1 MLKAIFPKN
10 TREISL
16 FGLTQWDKGQ
26 KITISFENMPER
38 FQVHF
43 SSKGSDEA
51 YVVDVKSSEGVAV
64 ADIPDELLTK
74 GNDIDAW
81 IYITSGSKGE
91 TIGKAT
97 LYVKP
102 RAEPIGYMESL
113 VPSQQKLVENMI
125 IELQDNLK
133 YVMEN
138 GINSQYVPEYVTKE
152 AQRVANNVLS
162 VQNENTITFA
172 ALSDIHLD
180 PSDYY
185 SKKSLEH
192 ALMALKLIRS
202 MCKLDFVTVLGDN
215 ICDGYDKD
223 LSEAKEAFL
232 TVNTKLS
239 DAIGALPQLR
249 AIGADDMLIGSY
261 LYNSDYLD
269 LNELYSLVGKWCDNA
284 TFNAGDGSAS
294 YCYLDF
300 PKEKYRLI
308 CLNTSDIKPGSE
320 ISTDMSK
327 AKISF
332 EQLKWLCEALKLSD
346 KQDSTGWKILIFSH
360 YPLNY
365 FESFTLLENVI
376 EAYNASSKLELIYD
390 GANDTLCDFTQ
401 CTGKIIAM
409 FNGELHNF
417 KVNTF
422 EDTAIPMITIPNV
435 SSSNNN
441 PYFDEKYTSTENLLY
456 GEDVTYNKTEGSGK
470 DTAFCLV
477 TIDKGKG
484 VIYAHCYGAGY
495 DRTINFTTSDDS
507 STETPDPGDS
517 GDSGNSGNGNKDDD
531 TEQGDDNQGSGTEE
545 GGTNNETYTNLVPSS
560 TDENGDIFGAKGYSD
575 GFYID
580 GSGNAVAKEG
590 FTYTGYIPVNS
601 GDLIYIKGGTA
612 FTSPYSNIAIFD
624 SDYNILGTLPITG
637 DVDEASGIYYLSG
650 VVIFDSEMAPYAL
663 TQNARYIRISFEC
676 DGKDLTVTANEKIPS
691 SGSSD
696 SSDSS
701 GSSDSSTSSSTA
713 SYSNI
718 ISMSLDENG
727 DDYNG
732 GLGYCDDMALDDT
745 GEEFG
750 KEGYCVTGYFEGNK
764 GSIFRFKN
772 YGLSDEECNCLAFY
786 DDSLSFLYCI
796 NFIDETDLDGRG
808 VTFSNGVLT
817 FDSSAVTSDDLPD
830 SFNVRLSTKALGES
844 LIVTFNEEIG

>member
-26 KITISFENMPER
+26 KVAISFENMPER

-51 YVVDVKSSEGVAV
+51 YVVDVKSSEGAAV
-64 ADIPDELLTK
+64 AEIPDELLTK
-74 GNDIDAW
+74 GSDIDAW
-81 IYITSGSKGE
+81 IYITSGDKGE

-125 IELQDNLK
+125 TDLQNNLK

-138 GINSQYVPEYVTKE
+138 GINSQYIPEYVTKE
-152 AQRVANNVLS
+152 AQCVANNVLS

-192 ALMALKLIRS
+192 ASIALKLIRS
-202 MCKLDFVTVLGDN
+202 MCKLDFVAVLGDN
-215 ICDGYDKD
+215 ICDSSDSD
-223 LSEAKEAFL
+223 LSDATEAFL
-232 TVNTKLS
+232 TVNTQLS
-239 DAIGALPQLR
+239 DAIGTLPQLR
-249 AIGADDMLIGSY
+249 AIGAEDMLIDSY
-261 LYNSDYLD
+261 LYGNDYLD
-269 LNELYSLVGKWCDNA
+269 LSKLYSLIGKWCYNA
-284 TFNAGDGSAS
+284 TFNSEDESAS

-300 PKEKYRLI
+300 PEKKYRLI

-320 ISTDMSK
+320 ISTDTSK
-327 AKISF
+327 ATISL
-332 EQLKWLCEALKLSD
+332 EQLNWFCEALKLSD
-346 KQDSTGWKILIFSH
+346 KQDSADWKILIFSH

-365 FESFTLLENVI
+365 FESFPLLEDI
-376 EAYNASSKLELIYD
+376 IKAYNNSSKVELIYD
-390 GANDTLCDFTQ
+390 GANELSWDFTQ
-401 CTGKIIAM
+401 CGGKIVAM

-422 EDTAIPMITIPNV
+422 KDTAIPMITIPNV
-435 SSSNNN
+435 SSSKNNL
-441 PYFDEKYTSTENLLY
+441 YFDEKYTSTENLLY
-456 GEDVTYNKTEGSGK
+456 GEDVTYDKTEDSGK

-477 TIDKGKG
+477 TIDRNKNA
-484 VIYAHCYGAGY
+484 IYAHCYGAGY
-495 DRTINFTTSDDS
+495 DRTINFTTSDS
-507 STETPDPGDS
+507 SAETPDSGDS
-517 GDSGNSGNGNKDDD
+517 GDSDNSGNDSKDDD
-531 TEQGDDNQGSGTEE
+531 TEQGGNNQGSSEE
-545 GGTNNETYTNLVPSS
+545 AGTNNDAYTNLVPSS
-560 TDENGDIFGAKGYSD
+560 TDENGDIFSIKGYSN

-580 GSGNAVAKEG
+580 DSGAAVAKDG
-590 FTYTGYIPVNS
+590 FTCTGYIPVNS

-637 DVDEASGIYYLSG
+637 EVDEASGIYYLSG
-650 VVIFDSEMAPYAL
+650 LVIFDSEMAPYAL
-663 TQNARYIRISFEC
+663 TQNAKYIRISFEC
-676 DGKDLTVTANEKIPS
+676 DGKDLIVTANEKIP
-691 SGSSD
+691 SSD

-701 GSSDSSTSSSTA
+701 GSSGSSDSSSSSGAT

-718 ISMSLDENG
+718 IGMSLDGNG
-727 DDYNG
+727 DIYND
-732 GLGYCDDMALDDT
+732 GLGYCDDMALDNT
-745 GEEFG
+745 GAEFS
-750 KEGYCVTGYFEGNK
+750 KEGYCVTGYFESSK
-764 GSIFRFKN
+764 DSILRFKN

-786 DDSLSFLYCI
+786 DDGLNFLYSI
-796 NFIDETDLDGRG
+796 SFMDETDLDGRG

-817 FDSSAVTSDDLPD
+817 LDLSAITLDDLSDD
-830 SFNVRLSTKALGES
+830 FNVRLSTKALGES
-844 LIVTFNEEIG
+844 LIVTYNEEIG